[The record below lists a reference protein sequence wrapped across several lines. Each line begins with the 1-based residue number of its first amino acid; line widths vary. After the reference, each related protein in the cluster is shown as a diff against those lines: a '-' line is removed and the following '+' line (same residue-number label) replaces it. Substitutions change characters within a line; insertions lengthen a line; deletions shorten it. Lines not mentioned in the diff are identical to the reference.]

1 MMKLSYVQGGQS
13 VNFTYLVAVVVEAKI
28 RDCPLFE
35 LIQVQTGVYGDTKNF
50 NSIID
55 WLIKNYPSEFC
66 LE

>member
-1 MMKLSYVQGGQS
+1 MIKLSYVQSGQI
-13 VNFTYLVAVVVEAKI
+13 VNFTYLVVVTVEAKI

-35 LIQVQTGVYGDTKNF
+35 LIQVPTGAYGDIKNF